1 MSIEL
6 GKKIIKAEIE
16 ALKDLLKGMN
26 TSFESA
32 IETINN
38 CRGKVVITGVGKSGI
53 VGQKI
58 TATFSSTGT
67 PTVFMHASEAVHGD
81 LGMVTDNDVAIIIS
95 YSGETAEA
103 LNVLS
108 PLKKRRIPIIAITGN
123 PNSTLATESD
133 VHLDIMVRKES
144 DPLGLAPTSSTTAT
158 LVLGDALAIALS
170 QAKNFTREEF
180 HQFHPGGSLGKK
192 L

>member
-38 CRGKVVITGVGKSGI
+38 CRGKVIITGVGKSGI

>member
-6 GKKIIKAEIE
+6 GKKIIKAEIK

-26 TSFESA
+26 TSFEGA

>member
-1 MSIEL
+1 MSLKTGKQIIQTEINALKEL
-6 GKKIIKAEIE
+6 LSNLDDSFEKTVTLLGRCNGKII
-16 ALKDLLKGMN
+16 
-26 TSFESA
+26 
-32 IETINN
+32 
-38 CRGKVVITGVGKSGI
+38 VTGVGKSGI

-58 TATFSSTGT
+58 AATLSSTGSRA
-67 PTVFMHASEAVHGD
+67 VFLHASEAVHGD
-81 LGMVTDNDVAIIIS
+81 LGIIAENDVAIVIS
-95 YSGETAEA
+95 YSGETAEV
-103 LNVLS
+103 LNVLA
-108 PLKKRRIPIIAITGN
+108 PIKRRGIPVVSITGS
-123 PNSTLATESD
+123 PESTLAKKGD

-144 DPLGLAPTSSTTAT
+144 DPLGLAPTSSKTAT